1 MVYQKGKIKFSSS
14 NGKLWLRNEQIF
26 NITYCYLFAKD
37 YLCKKKQTDIRTM
50 KIKLL
55 FIFACLLM
63 ACQKEDNVTQP
74 IDSSTL
80 GIDHITINNKDYAI
94 ANSFMIDKSAPLV
107 CIGSSSSNNT
117 KVELDYMWSS
127 LTADLSAV
135 SLTSSKAQVEVSWE
149 EYPNYKTCTLKVY
162 TTNPKAEVKYV
173 ISALKK

>member
-1 MVYQKGKIKFSSS
+1 
-14 NGKLWLRNEQIF
+14 
-26 NITYCYLFAKD
+26 
-37 YLCKKKQTDIRTM
+37 M
-50 KIKLL
+50 KAKLL
-55 FIFACLLM
+55 LVFAYLLM

-94 ANSFMIDKSAPLV
+94 ANSFMIDKNAPLV
-107 CIGSSSSNNT
+107 CIGTLSSNNT
-117 KVELDYMWSS
+117 KVEVDYMWSS
-127 LTADLSAV
+127 LTEDLSAI
-135 SLTSSKAQVEVSWE
+135 SLTSNKAQVEVSWE